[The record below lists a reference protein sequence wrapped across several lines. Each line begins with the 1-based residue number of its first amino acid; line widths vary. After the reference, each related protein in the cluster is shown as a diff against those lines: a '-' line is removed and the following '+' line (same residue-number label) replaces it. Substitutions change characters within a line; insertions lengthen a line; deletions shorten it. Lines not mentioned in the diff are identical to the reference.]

1 MKILLTGNPNVGKT
15 TLFNALTGAHNRTGN
30 YHGVTVG
37 VSEKNSSKRL
47 ALGLIADLPGLYSLD
62 GMSMEE
68 KLAAKYIDD
77 QKGDFLVVQVADA
90 EHFKRSLKLTNSL
103 LSRGLPVV
111 LVLTMCKK
119 FRARGGKLDCG
130 RLSEAFGIRCIETDA
145 LRRKSV
151 KALAEALKEVFLSLS
166 QYREKCRLSPLRDK
180 KFFSEASSNVLST
193 GDSFGK
199 YFSTAYSPAPVGAD
213 KLTNL
218 CLNAFFALPAFFAL
232 IGLVFFFTFG
242 EHMPGVR
249 LKEALEGLIER
260 FAGFCG
266 ERIES
271 PVVRSLVCDGFLG
284 GIGSVLSF
292 VPQIA
297 LMYLFL
303 DFLEESGFMSA
314 LAFMTDG
321 LFSKIGLSGRAAFS
335 VLLGYGCT
343 AAAIVSTRALE
354 EKAIQKRAVAC
365 LYFVPC
371 SAKLPVYLTL
381 LSSVFE
387 NTFLGALLLY
397 ILGTGMGLAVA
408 AFLKKDDSIFLMEIA
423 DICFPD
429 IFFVIKKLLFQIK
442 QFIIKISTTVLAFTL
457 VVWFLSSFSFSGV
470 CSAEDSF
477 LAHICSVLKY
487 AFYPMGITDWR
498 AAFAAV
504 SGLIAKE
511 NIAGMLSV
519 LFPEGVHFSFPSA
532 CAYLTFIALIPPCIS
547 AIAACAGELGRKTA
561 SGYAALQTTFAFLCA
576 YLVWFFLSG
585 GAPVAFAALSVF
597 GAYSLGRRLCKGRGK
612 KKKLKIRENISER
625 VYRG

>member
-1 MKILLTGNPNVGKT
+1 
-15 TLFNALTGAHNRTGN
+15 
-30 YHGVTVG
+30 
-37 VSEKNSSKRL
+37 
-47 ALGLIADLPGLYSLD
+47 
-62 GMSMEE
+62 
-68 KLAAKYIDD
+68 
-77 QKGDFLVVQVADA
+77 
-90 EHFKRSLKLTNSL
+90 
-103 LSRGLPVV
+103 
-111 LVLTMCKK
+111 
-119 FRARGGKLDCG
+119 
-130 RLSEAFGIRCIETDA
+130 
-145 LRRKSV
+145 
-151 KALAEALKEVFLSLS
+151 
-166 QYREKCRLSPLRDK
+166 
-180 KFFSEASSNVLST
+180 
-193 GDSFGK
+193 
-199 YFSTAYSPAPVGAD
+199 
-213 KLTNL
+213 
-218 CLNAFFALPAFFAL
+218 
-232 IGLVFFFTFG
+232 
-242 EHMPGVR
+242 MPGVR

-429 IFFVIKKLLFQIK
+429 IF
-442 QFIIKISTTVLAFTL
+442 
-457 VVWFLSSFSFSGV
+457 SS
-470 CSAEDSF
+470 
-477 LAHICSVLKY
+477 
-487 AFYPMGITDWR
+487 
-498 AAFAAV
+498 
-504 SGLIAKE
+504 
-511 NIAGMLSV
+511 
-519 LFPEGVHFSFPSA
+519 
-532 CAYLTFIALIPPCIS
+532 
-547 AIAACAGELGRKTA
+547 
-561 SGYAALQTTFAFLCA
+561 
-576 YLVWFFLSG
+576 
-585 GAPVAFAALSVF
+585 
-597 GAYSLGRRLCKGRGK
+597 
-612 KKKLKIRENISER
+612 
-625 VYRG
+625 

>member
-303 DFLEESGFMSA
+303 DFLEESGFMS
-314 LAFMTDG
+314 
-321 LFSKIGLSGRAAFS
+321 
-335 VLLGYGCT
+335 C
-343 AAAIVSTRALE
+343 
-354 EKAIQKRAVAC
+354 
-365 LYFVPC
+365 
-371 SAKLPVYLTL
+371 
-381 LSSVFE
+381 
-387 NTFLGALLLY
+387 LLY
-397 ILGTGMGLAVA
+397 TSDA
-408 AFLKKDDSIFLMEIA
+408 AD
-423 DICFPD
+423 
-429 IFFVIKKLLFQIK
+429 
-442 QFIIKISTTVLAFTL
+442 
-457 VVWFLSSFSFSGV
+457 
-470 CSAEDSF
+470 
-477 LAHICSVLKY
+477 
-487 AFYPMGITDWR
+487 
-498 AAFAAV
+498 
-504 SGLIAKE
+504 
-511 NIAGMLSV
+511 
-519 LFPEGVHFSFPSA
+519 
-532 CAYLTFIALIPPCIS
+532 
-547 AIAACAGELGRKTA
+547 EL
-561 SGYAALQTTFAFLCA
+561 
-576 YLVWFFLSG
+576 
-585 GAPVAFAALSVF
+585 
-597 GAYSLGRRLCKGRGK
+597 
-612 KKKLKIRENISER
+612 
-625 VYRG
+625 

>member
-477 LAHICSVLKY
+477 LALSHGDYRLAGRLCR
-487 AFYPMGITDWR
+487 GQR
-498 AAFAAV
+498 AHRQREYRRDALRAV
-504 SGLIAKE
+504 SRRGAFFLPLGVRLFNFYRSDSALYLRDCRLRGGARQKDGLGICRFTDDLCVSLRVPRLVFPFGRSARRFRRVV
-511 NIAGMLSV
+511 GVRS
-519 LFPEGVHFSFPSA
+519 LFA
-532 CAYLTFIALIPPCIS
+532 
-547 AIAACAGELGRKTA
+547 RQK
-561 SGYAALQTTFAFLCA
+561 ALQRARKEEKIKNT
-576 YLVWFFLSG
+576 
-585 GAPVAFAALSVF
+585 
-597 GAYSLGRRLCKGRGK
+597 GK
-612 KKKLKIRENISER
+612 YK
-625 VYRG
+625 